1 MDQRS
6 LGETGHES
14 SILTFGAIALD
25 TLTQDGANRL
35 VELVLD
41 YGVNHFD
48 VAPAYGTAEVKL
60 GPKLR
65 EYRDDIFL
73 GCKTKQRTKSGAQ
86 AELTRSLNRLGVDTI
101 DLYQYHAVTQPDE
114 LDAIT
119 ATNGARDAIQAAKDE
134 GLIDHIGLTSHGPPD
149 LIQDAMDRLELDTLM
164 FPMNFVTMG
173 DTDGRDYAD
182 VLARAPEEGIGT
194 IGIKAF
200 AKQTWPPESE
210 LYPDDRPY
218 ATWYEPFDTPDAI
231 KECLNYALSQGV
243 TTITNAGDPKLLPM
257 ILHAATEFTPLSEA
271 DQTALEEKGATNQS
285 PVPTRVIE

>member
-1 MDQRS
+1 MEQRPLGQTDQD
-6 LGETGHES
+6 S

-35 VELVLD
+35 VELVRA

-65 EYRDDIFL
+65 EHRDDIYL
-73 GCKTKQRTKSGAQ
+73 GCKTKQRTEDAAR
-86 AELTRSLNRLGVDTI
+86 AELQRSLHRLGVDRF

-119 ATNGARDAIQAAKDE
+119 APDGARAAVHAARDA
-134 GLIDHIGLTSHGPPD
+134 GVVDHIGLTSHGPPD
-149 LIQDAMDRLELDTLM
+149 LIHEAMDRLELDTVM
-164 FPMNFVTMG
+164 FPMNFVAMG
-173 DTDGRDYAD
+173 DTAGRDYAD
-182 VLARAPEEGIGT
+182 VLARANEEGIGT

-200 AKQTWPPESE
+200 AKQTWPPETE

-218 ATWYEPFDTPDAI
+218 ATWYDPFDTPDAI
-231 KECLNYALSQGV
+231 QDCLNYALSQGL

-257 ILHAATEFTPLSEA
+257 ILHAASEFTPLSEA
-271 DQTALEEKGATNQS
+271 DQTALEEKGASNQS
-285 PVPTRVIE
+285 PVPTRVI